1 VGRVVDVGHFRNSSG
16 RLGRRN
22 TGIPVATKPR
32 MRRIQ
37 QGSELTNG
45 RSGPSGQRHSI
56 KYVQFQRT
64 REELFSIDH
73 TLKE

>member
-1 VGRVVDVGHFRNSSG
+1 MWATSVVPPAALAAEILAS
-16 RLGRRN
+16 
-22 TGIPVATKPR
+22 PVATKPR